1 MMKILQ
7 KKCKRLRNPKIGR
20 KKKRKLNDLMLAW
33 LALKD
38 RHHKNFSRE
47 VRESKG
53 CRKAGRAKQNN
64 QTPEGPFTWHFSH
77 TTHSEGDLPISPGKN
92 QVSIIASM
100 AVGRKLQ

>member
-64 QTPEGPFTWHFSH
+64 QTPEGPPLSHGISH
-77 TTHSEGDLPISPGKN
+77 TQHILKETYPSAQGK
-92 QVSIIASM
+92 I
-100 AVGRKLQ
+100 K